1 MPGYLLKQLGCLKF
15 AVRTG
20 FRLTGFSLPAFL
32 ACCCLFLSLGP
43 AKAAASSGPLP
54 VAATILPLGNF
65 CQKIGGDLVQV
76 RVLIPPGA
84 SPHVFEPAPSV
95 MAAAAQAKV
104 FVYIGAGLEPWAA
117 RLLRA
122 RKSQDLVVVAAARGI
137 PLLSMAD
144 HHHHRE
150 AEPGHAGKHG
160 QESASA
166 ESLTGNP
173 HIWLDP
179 VLAQQICRKIAAA
192 FIQADPEHR
201 AQYTANLQAYLAA
214 LAALNRDIEQHAK
227 SWRLRDYVAFHPA
240 FAYFARR
247 YGLHCVGTI
256 EASPGREPTPRYLGN
271 LVAAIH
277 RYKIKVVFAEPQLNP
292 RVADVIAREAG
303 VKVLLLD
310 PLGGR
315 PPYGNDYI
323 QLMRHNLA
331 MLDRALG

>member
-1 MPGYLLKQLGCLKF
+1 MSGYLLRQLGCLKF
-15 AVRTG
+15 PVRNG
-20 FRLTGFSLPAFL
+20 FRLTCLSLPAFL
-32 ACCCLFLSLGP
+32 ACCFIALTLAP
-43 AKAAASSGPLP
+43 ARAAAPSSPLP

-76 RVLIPPGA
+76 KVLIPPGA

-95 MAAAAQAKV
+95 MAAASQAKV
-104 FVYIGAGLEPWAA
+104 FVYIGAGLEPWAT
-117 RLLRA
+117 RLLHAQNSR
-122 RKSQDLVVVAAARGI
+122 DLVVVAAACGI
-137 PLLSMAD
+137 PLLNMAD
-144 HHHHRE
+144 HHYRRD
-150 AEPGHAGKHG
+150 AEHGHAGKPG
-160 QESASA
+160 QEASA

-192 FIQADPEHR
+192 FIQADPTHR

-256 EASPGREPTPRYLGN
+256 EASPGREPTPRYLSN

-292 RVADVIAREAG
+292 RVADVIAHEAG
-303 VKVLLLD
+303 VKVLMLD

-315 PPYGNDYI
+315 PPYGDDYI
-323 QLMRHNLA
+323 PMMRHNLA
-331 MLDRALG
+331 MLDQALR

>member
-1 MPGYLLKQLGCLKF
+1 MSGYLLRQLGCLKS

-20 FRLTGFSLPAFL
+20 FRLTGPILPAFL
-32 ACCCLFLSLGP
+32 ACCCLLLFLV
-43 AKAAASSGPLP
+43 ASRAVASTGRLP
-54 VAATILPLGNF
+54 VAATILPLGDF
-65 CQKIGGDLVQV
+65 CQKIGGDLVRV

-95 MAAAAQAKV
+95 MAAASQAKV
-104 FVYIGAGLEPWAA
+104 FVYIGAGLEPWAT

-122 RKSQDLVVVAAARGI
+122 QNSKDLVIVAAARGI
-137 PLLSMAD
+137 PLLNMAE
-144 HHHHRE
+144 HHHHGKV
-150 AEPGHAGKHG
+150 AKPGQAGEHG
-160 QESASA
+160 QEALSAP
-166 ESLTGNP
+166 LTGNP

-201 AQYTANLQAYLAA
+201 AQYTTNLQEYLAA
-214 LAALNRDIEQHAK
+214 LAALNQDIEHHAK
-227 SWRLRDYVAFHPA
+227 SWRLRDYVAVHPA

-256 EASPGREPTPRYLGN
+256 EASPGREPTPRYLRD

-277 RYKIKVVFAEPQLNP
+277 RYGIKVVFSEPQLNP

-315 PPYGNDYI
+315 PPYGNNYI
-323 QLMRHNLA
+323 QLMCHNLA
-331 MLDRALG
+331 MLDQALQ

>member
-1 MPGYLLKQLGCLKF
+1 MNSFHQSDLKYPRGTKYKLLWRKIVYLVLLGCWCL
-15 AVRTG
+15 
-20 FRLTGFSLPAFL
+20 LLPMV
-32 ACCCLFLSLGP
+32 P
-43 AKAAASSGPLP
+43 AAASTGPLP
-54 VAATILPLGNF
+54 VAATILPLGDF
-65 CQKIGGDLVQV
+65 CQKIGGDLVRVQ
-76 RVLIPPGA
+76 VLIPPGA

-95 MAAAAQAKV
+95 MAAASQAKV
-104 FVYIGAGLEPWAA
+104 FVYIGAGLEPWAS

-122 RKSQDLVVVAAARGI
+122 RNSKSLVVVAAARGI
-137 PLLSMAD
+137 PLLNMAD

-150 AEPGHAGKHG
+150 AAPGHAGKPG
-160 QESASA
+160 QEAARA

-192 FIQADPEHR
+192 FIQADPQHR

-214 LAALNRDIEQHAK
+214 LAALNRDVERHAK

-256 EASPGREPTPRYLGN
+256 EASPGREPTPRYLSN

-277 RYKIKVVFAEPQLNP
+277 HYKIKVVFAEPQLNP
-292 RVADVIAREAG
+292 RVADVIAHEAG

-315 PPYGNDYI
+315 PPYGDDYI

-331 MLDRALG
+331 TLDQALQ